1 MNASQ
6 LENFA
11 QQITGKSVKIYKPEN
26 NLKYASYYPHTGNI
40 EPQTKYGIYFNGVI
54 QFDFVTGKNI
64 DSFFKCFITQYI
76 NKFMTKQFL
85 MIDNE
90 LRQLTKIECISKL
103 KNDNRVYKHLFYT
116 TLYGIGMFAFF
127 TSENSLKKV
136 NETLGGYLSSLGV
149 TYDNEFSE
157 AGWAYRF
164 VIGKSVTE
172 HNELLEK
179 FEI

>member
-1 MNASQ
+1 
-6 LENFA
+6 
-11 QQITGKSVKIYKPEN
+11 
-26 NLKYASYYPHTGNI
+26 
-40 EPQTKYGIYFNGVI
+40 
-54 QFDFVTGKNI
+54 
-64 DSFFKCFITQYI
+64 
-76 NKFMTKQFL
+76 MTKQFL
-85 MIDNE
+85 IIDGE
-90 LRQLTKIECISKL
+90 FRQPTKNECISHL

-136 NETLGGYLSSLGV
+136 NETLGGYLTSLGI
-149 TYDNEFSE
+149 TYHNEFSE

-172 HNELLEK
+172 HNEILEK